1 MKYEEWI
8 QYEEK
13 RLNQP
18 NPHTWIALEPAL
30 LRPPKSGTFS
40 PTPEDKPPAWA
51 LIVQV
56 FNSRRI

>member
-13 RLNQP
+13 RLNQQNPLAWIVLDATRMVTSPDQHPYPP
-18 NPHTWIALEPAL
+18 NGE
-30 LRPPKSGTFS
+30 
-40 PTPEDKPPAWA
+40 KPPVWA
-51 LIVQV
+51 VVVQV